1 MNNFKK
7 PLNTRVP
14 NRCENCRKNNISK
27 IDILGFSRGTVLDK
41 KVSTTSLFFIVEGQ
55 VEVTCGLISEL
66 IIEKGFFFL
75 IPPDA
80 KYSIRFS
87 ENSKIVRFQPGEEL
101 LVEYISK
108 AAYELYKTKSDQYEN
123 KDAFF
128 LRTEKHIDRLLV
140 DFMEVMSKRF
150 SCERYICCKC
160 EELLILM
167 INYYPV
173 EELTWLFHPVF
184 EKKVV
189 FKAIVLLYR
198 NKVFSVDELAAAT
211 HMNRET
217 FRQYFRAVF
226 GITPAKWIQQERADV
241 VYRELAETD
250 RSIHDIIHDYGFSS
264 FSNFTRFCQMY
275 LKNAPVDIR
284 EGKGKLRKEQNDS
297 DEVQNDTN
305 VLPN

>member
-7 PLNTRVP
+7 PSNTR
-14 NRCENCRKNNISK
+14 NLHRCENCRRNNISK
-27 IDILGFSRGTVLDK
+27 IDILGFSQGTVIDK

-55 VEVTCGLISEL
+55 VEVTSGLISEL

-80 KYSIRFS
+80 KYSIRFL
-87 ENSKIVRFQPGEEL
+87 ENSKIVCFQPGEEL
-101 LVEYISK
+101 IVEYISK
-108 AAYELYKTKSDQYEN
+108 TAYELYKTKSDSYEN

-128 LRTEKHIDRLLV
+128 LKIENPIDRLLA
-140 DFMEVMSKRF
+140 DFMEVKSKRF

-167 INYYPV
+167 INYYPA
-173 EELTWLFHPVF
+173 EALTWLFHPVF

-198 NKVFSVDELAAAT
+198 NKVFSVDEIAAAT

-226 GITPAKWIQQERADV
+226 GITPAKWIQKERADA
-241 VYRELAETD
+241 VYKELVETD
-250 RSIHDIIHDYGFSS
+250 RSIHDIINDYGFSS
-264 FSNFTRFCQMY
+264 FSNFTRFCHMY
-275 LKNAPVDIR
+275 LKNTPVDIR
-284 EGKGKLRKEQNDS
+284 EGKGKLKKDQIHFD
-297 DEVQNDTN
+297 DVQNDTN

>member
-1 MNNFKK
+1 
-7 PLNTRVP
+7 
-14 NRCENCRKNNISK
+14 
-27 IDILGFSRGTVLDK
+27 
-41 KVSTTSLFFIVEGQ
+41 
-55 VEVTCGLISEL
+55 
-66 IIEKGFFFL
+66 
-75 IPPDA
+75 
-80 KYSIRFS
+80 
-87 ENSKIVRFQPGEEL
+87 
-101 LVEYISK
+101 
-108 AAYELYKTKSDQYEN
+108 
-123 KDAFF
+123 
-128 LRTEKHIDRLLV
+128 
-140 DFMEVMSKRF
+140 
-150 SCERYICCKC
+150 
-160 EELLILM
+160 M
-167 INYYPV
+167 INYYPA